1 MKVLMNSEELIRHMK
16 RKGIKFD
23 IVSEKDAKQFLE
35 NNNYYMKLASYRDNY
50 DKINEGA
57 RQGEYKN
64 LEFAYLQELS
74 KIDMYLR
81 HLILKMIL
89 DIEHNLKVRLL
100 NSVEK
105 NNQEDGYEIVKYFIR
120 KKPKTLDIIEK
131 HKSSG
136 YVRALVDKYH
146 PYYPVW
152 VFVEVI
158 SFGDLAYLLNL
169 YNEKYSL
176 QIINNR
182 LMNSVRDIRNA
193 AAHSNCL
200 INRSKPGNNKP
211 IQEID
216 VWVSSIEGISKNTK
230 HKKLSNGFIY
240 DFTVLLY
247 VYNKLISQGVMK
259 EKRYMELKD
268 LFRVRMLKNSEYFCQ
283 NTLITSTY
291 DFVKKIVD
299 KIAD

>member
-1 MKVLMNSEELIRHMK
+1 MKVLMNSEELVQHMK
-16 RKGIKFD
+16 RKGIKFN

-50 DKINEGA
+50 DKVAGGV
-57 RQGEYKN
+57 RKGEYKN

-89 DIEHNLKVRLL
+89 DIEHNLKVKLL
-100 NSVEK
+100 NNVER
-105 NNQEDGYEIVKYFIR
+105 NDQEDGYEIVKYFIR
-120 KKPKTLDIIEK
+120 RKPKTLEIIEK

-169 YNEKYSL
+169 YNEKYSV

-200 INRSKPGNNKP
+200 INKLKPGNNRP
-211 IQEID
+211 VQEID
-216 VWVSSIEGISKNTK
+216 VWVSSIQGISKNTK

-247 VYNKLISQGVMK
+247 VYNELIPPGLMR
-259 EKRYMELKD
+259 ERRYAELKE
-268 LFRVRMLKNSEYFCQ
+268 LFNVRMPKNRDYFLE
-283 NTLITSTY
+283 NTLIKSTY
-291 DFVKKIVD
+291 DFIEKIVD
-299 KIAD
+299 KIAN